1 MGMSVS
7 TAMGFENQEYVKNS
21 AKNTT
26 QSNEAAVEKGSESIM
41 QKPATYVN
49 TNTLSAQQYVL
60 LASTQITLNNS
71 LKETLNY
78 LRQHANDKKKEYM
91 LGDLWKVLNAENE
104 SSEKNPYK
112 GELLDIVIDY
122 NEKNIFA
129 A

>member
-7 TAMGFENQEYVKNS
+7 SSMGFDNQTFIRNS
-21 AKNTT
+21 AKDLT
-26 QSNEAAVEKGSESIM
+26 QGNEGNAGKSQENSIQNSTVFSNSTS
-41 QKPATYVN
+41 
-49 TNTLSAQQYVL
+49 LSAQQYVL

-78 LRQHANDKKKEYM
+78 LRQHANDKKKEYI
-91 LGDLWKVLNAENE
+91 LGDLWKIANAENE